1 MENNKFIIKPDPE
14 AKSPFNNGVFMGWGS
29 ALCWWANRVGGD
41 DSMTEKAVRAFYSE
55 DGLSLDIGRYNVGG
69 GDDPAHNHVRRSDS
83 MVPGMWSSFTVKDG
97 RVESIE
103 YNINNDY
110 RQLNVTKKIIAENP
124 SVYIEAFSNS
134 APYFMTKSGCTGG
147 GEGGGDNLREDM
159 CIPFAEYIARS
170 TRQLRENGVNVLSYS
185 PVNEPSIWSWTAN
198 SPKQEGCHFTPGEVL
213 SSVIVETRRALDRE
227 GLTDVEVAGL
237 DESSI
242 DDSVRHL
249 PLLTDE
255 AKSALGRIDTHTY
268 AGSMRK
274 ELKALAV
281 SMGKDL
287 WMSEV
292 DGGADPAGD
301 YPVAG
306 AMRGAVGIGRRIIL
320 DMNEMQ
326 PAAWVLWNLIDCFQ
340 DKTNPFD
347 RAGAH
352 FNPDKPLWG
361 VSMGD
366 FDSGELKLTMKYYG
380 LGQFTRYITPG
391 DVVIQSTDK
400 TLAAYTPETGEIKI
414 VLVNDTP
421 TPLDCELDLSLFD
434 KVGGKIQAYRTSGSW
449 EDGEKWADV
458 SRTANFSSEKTVSA
472 TAKAY
477 SITTF
482 IIS

>member
-1 MENNKFIIKPDPE
+1 
-14 AKSPFNNGVFMGWGS
+14 MGWGS

-41 DSMTEKAVRAFYSE
+41 ESMTEKAVRAFYSE

-83 MVPGMWSSFTVKDG
+83 MVPGMWSGFTMNDDG

-103 YNINNDY
+103 YDISSDY

-124 SVYIEAFSNS
+124 DVYIEAFSNS

-147 GEGGGDNLREDM
+147 GDGGGDNLREDM
-159 CIPFAEYIARS
+159 IIPFSEYIAHS
-170 TRQLRENGVNVLSYS
+170 TRLLRENGVNVKSYS
-185 PVNEPSIWSWTAN
+185 PINEPSITSWTAY
-198 SPKQEGCHFTPGEVL
+198 SPKQEGCQFTPGKVP

-227 GLTDVEVAGL
+227 GLCDIEVAGL

-242 DDSVRHL
+242 DDSVRHI
-249 PLLTDE
+249 PLLTEE

-268 AGSMRK
+268 AGSMRR
-274 ELKALAV
+274 EVKALAA
-281 SMGKDL
+281 SMGKNL

-292 DGGADPAGD
+292 DGGADPVDGGADPAGD
-301 YPVAG
+301 FPEAG
-306 AMRGAVGIGRRIIL
+306 AMRGAIGIGRRIIL

-340 DKTNPFD
+340 DRNNIFD
-347 RAGAH
+347 HAGRF
-352 FNPDKPLWG
+352 FNPNRPLWG

-380 LGQFTRYITPG
+380 LGQFTRYINPG
-391 DVVIQSTDK
+391 DVVVQSGEK
-400 TLAAYTPETGEIKI
+400 TLAAYDPKMGAVKI

-421 TPLDCELDLSLFD
+421 EMLECELDLTLFD
-434 KVGGKIQAYRTSGSW
+434 KVGGNIHAYRTSGSW
-449 EDGEKWADV
+449 ESGEKWADV
-458 SRTANFSSEKTVSA
+458 SREVDFSGEKTVA
-472 TAKAY
+472 TAAKAY